1 MSTTDTKCIKNIK
14 GEVKM
19 KENWLGLQD
28 KVVIVTG
35 GASGIGKHVV
45 TTLVDAGAKA
55 VIVDMNVTTGDT
67 VDGAY
72 CVQCNV
78 TDTASVKA
86 MADTVVEKYGRI
98 DALVNNAG
106 INMPRLLVDVQGER
120 QNMS

>member
-1 MSTTDTKCIKNIK
+1 
-14 GEVKM
+14 M

-72 CVQCNV
+72 CVKCNV

-86 MADTVVEKYGRI
+86 MADAVVEKYGRI

-106 INMPRLLVDVQGER
+106 INMPRLLVMFRVNV